1 MSARSFFDNKRMYP
15 VFTLFLGFI
24 LMNPI
29 FIFNR
34 EFSQIVID
42 NAVFLGIIT
51 IVGIS
56 PLGFLAAQA
65 WHILLAICRRST
77 LCFRKSIREI
87 NFLIEFTDDQN
98 QESWHRNHSLLMI
111 RDFFFHYHVIRK
123 QGEKKGMYIGNY
135 LSRRWDLINTLGSGF
150 SSYFLGAIVGLFYN
164 GWLMRDSAQINLFNE
179 TITVNT
185 DLIINNVSKILID
198 RSLNYIPKNYC
209 SWLWV
214 FSIFFT
220 MVSLSGML
228 TINKER
234 QEFIWAIFRQNDFSA
249 ADIKKAFPNT
259 KARY

>member
-15 VFTLFLGFI
+15 VFTLLLGFI

-34 EFSQIVID
+34 EFSQIVIE

-56 PLGFLAAQA
+56 PLGFLAAQF
-65 WHILLAICRRST
+65 WHVSLAIYRSSC
-77 LCFRKSIREI
+77 LCFRKSLREI
-87 NFLIEFTDDQN
+87 NELIEFTDDNN
-98 QESWHRNHSLLMI
+98 QKSWHRNHSLLMI

-135 LSRRWDLINTLGSGF
+135 LSRRWDLINTLGSGLP
-150 SSYFLGAIVGLFYN
+150 SYFVGAMFGFYYN
-164 GWLMRDSAQINLFNE
+164 GLLMRDSTQINLFNE
-179 TITVNT
+179 TITINA

-198 RSLNYIPKNYC
+198 RSLNLPNHYWIGV
-209 SWLWV
+209 WA

-220 MVSLSGML
+220 MVSLLGIL
-228 TINKER
+228 IINKER
-234 QEFIWAIFRQNDFSA
+234 QEFIWAIFRQNDFTAS
-249 ADIKKAFPNT
+249 DIKKAFPNT